1 MFTCKWVEKEE
12 HHPPSS
18 SRIIIIGWQSL
29 GEILLL
35 LIIII
40 AMIPY
45 QSLKLDISNIQHCV
59 TRVCWF
65 WHGSVS
71 ALFIGILPTEGNH
84 YDKTQCSSANTT
96 QVVHCGV
103 ELGSR
108 VKTEDIV
115 SHNTGTLPQWPA
127 DKLTECWPNR
137 PHPPPPQSKKP
148 TVDTISH
155 QAAAPVQCLVAG
167 HDAP

>member
-1 MFTCKWVEKEE
+1 MSWERGA
-12 HHPPSS
+12 PSTIVIKNNNY
-18 SRIIIIGWQSL
+18 RLTVTGWNIVIVDYYYCYDSISVSQV
-29 GEILLL
+29 
-35 LIIII
+35 
-40 AMIPY
+40 M
-45 QSLKLDISNIQHCV
+45 SNIQHCV

-96 QVVHCGV
+96 QVVHCRV

-155 QAAAPVQCLVAG
+155 QAAAVCLVAG